1 MILAI
6 LTPLLFTS
14 WLISICVFIILV
26 ELSNL
31 PIAPENIGN
40 YIGLT
45 VMWGV
50 FFFIAGAI
58 LSLIR
63 KDKSLISDDIYT
75 KLALSFGALFILL
88 LSVGYY
94 FYRNWGLKNYESV
107 RDKVSS
113 KDKPEYNAVGEK
125 PEVQKHGYQSGP
137 IINSVSQSYFVEGS
151 TREELCNSVEKWQEN
166 QGLERTLAHINY
178 NLENFYYTT
187 YTDRDWTIGN
197 FTVTANAVITVPQ
210 WRSSAGASDGTK
222 SDWRAFKN
230 AVASHEREHQDIL
243 VEHANKLVDRYNN
256 LGYYQTEGA
265 LKAAIESIYNS
276 IMAELDKAQ
285 DAFDDKYGE
294 SDSYSYLCR

>member
-1 MILAI
+1 MILTI
-6 LTPLLFTS
+6 LTPLFFTL
-14 WLISICVFIILV
+14 WLVSICIFIILV

-45 VMWGV
+45 IVSGI
-50 FFFIAGAI
+50 FFFISGAI

-63 KDKSLISDDIYT
+63 KDKILISDDTYT
-75 KLALSFGALFILL
+75 KFALSFGALFVIL
-88 LSVGYY
+88 LSVSYY
-94 FYRNWGLKNYESV
+94 FYRSWGLKNYESKRNV
-107 RDKVSS
+107 VSL
-113 KDKPEYNAVGEK
+113 KDSPEYKAVEEK
-125 PEVQKHGYQSGP
+125 PEVQKHGYQPGP
-137 IINSVSQSYFVEGS
+137 TINSVSQSYFVEGS

-178 NLENFYYTT
+178 NLENFYYTI
-187 YTDRDWTIGN
+187 YTDRGWTIGN

-256 LGYYQTEGA
+256 LGYYQTEAA
-265 LKAAIESIYNS
+265 LKTAIDNTYGAVMTE
-276 IMAELDKAQ
+276 MDKAQ
-285 DAFDDKYGE
+285 EVFDDKHGE